1 MTLHFPLSLRAL
13 LTGIVDYA
21 GLFPPAGLGMDEAVS
36 SYAAHHADPAR
47 WMLGRFVVP
56 ASRLDEFAAAAAPHM
71 RGGAR
76 WRLSELVGPE
86 TGDDL
91 ARVAEFN
98 CGTLADGVA
107 IDTVEAKAVTPGG
120 IERLAA
126 AVPPGLI
133 TYVEIPVSADPA
145 PLVAAISAARLA
157 AKVRTGGVTPDL
169 FPTAPALARFVATCA
184 AAGVSFKATAGL
196 HHPIRADY
204 RLTYEPGSARHT
216 MFGFLNLFLAA
227 ALVRQGMPEP
237 DAVRLLEESDP
248 SSLAF
253 TDDEARWRD
262 HAIPTAAITEARAR
276 FAIAFGSCSFTEP
289 VAEIAALAGS

>member
-1 MTLHFPLSLRAL
+1 MPSHLPGALRAL

-36 SYAAHHADPAR
+36 CFASFQAHPAR

-56 ASRLDEFAAAAAPHM
+56 AERLDEFAAAATPHL
-71 RGGAR
+71 RGGTR
-76 WRLSELVGPE
+76 WRLTALVGPE

-98 CGTLADGVA
+98 CGTLADGAV
-107 IDTVEAKAVTPGG
+107 IDAVEAKAAAPAG

-126 AVPPGLI
+126 AVPPGL
-133 TYVEIPVSADPA
+133 TTFVEIPAAADPA
-145 PLVAAISAARLA
+145 PLVAALAASRLA

-169 FPTAPALARFVATCA
+169 FPTSAALARFVVACA
-184 AAGVSFKATAGL
+184 AARVPFKATAGL

-204 RLTYEPGSARHT
+204 RLTYEPESASCT

-227 ALVRQGMPEP
+227 ALARQGVPEA
-237 DAVRLLEESDP
+237 DVAQLLEEDDA
-248 SSLAF
+248 SSLSF
-253 TDDEARWRD
+253 TDHEARWRD
-262 HAIPTAAITEARAR
+262 HAVSTTALAETRAR
-276 FAIAFGSCSFTEP
+276 FAISFGSCSFTEP
-289 VAEIAALAGS
+289 VHEVAALAGS